1 MQDSKNNEGFEAAFE
16 SVSDDNMESFIWTNH
31 TQTGLK
37 EKFIWVLTTAVFIL
51 SFCFWKSNLT
61 SHKALIPWRHTWAKF
76 SIMLASNL
84 IQQLHWSFRKENM
97 TNTWF
102 SRQKN
107 RICKKKMHS
116 FPIQHS
122 QGFTATI
129 LSGYLSSLLGS
140 FKTKKQSWWRCNHIL
155 WKILFFE
162 MFSYERRILW

>member
-1 MQDSKNNEGFEAAFE
+1 
-16 SVSDDNMESFIWTNH
+16 MESFIWTNH